1 MRILDITHEWSCS
14 ARIIKIQMGQ
24 TDSGKV
30 CTHLGGLWR
39 TAVSLIRGLDD
50 VASNKRLKE
59 LELILLP
66 GMDDMV
72 SKCTDIVKRK

>member
-1 MRILDITHEWSCS
+1 M
-14 ARIIKIQMGQ
+14 
-24 TDSGKV
+24 
-30 CTHLGGLWR
+30 GGLWR

-59 LELILLP
+59 LELILPP